1 MAVCARSVAASLWRQ
16 AGSIQALE
24 GQSNQLWNRCVLF
37 LSTSALKSVSSH
49 SIREE
54 VTSQSLKCH
63 IPQQSDFVE
72 WESVLSHETDAG
84 AAGEGPRMQSRG
96 EPCRGRHHSR
106 LQARL
111 WYPHSAVFHL

>member
-16 AGSIQALE
+16 AGSIQALG
-24 GQSNQLWNRCVLF
+24 GQSNQMWNRCVRF
-37 LSTSALKSVSSH
+37 LSTSTLKSVSSH

-63 IPQQSDFVE
+63 IPQQSVFVE

-84 AAGEGPRMQSRG
+84 APGEGPRMQSRG
-96 EPCRGRHHSR
+96 EPCRVRHLRH

-111 WYPHSAVFHL
+111 